1 MICTCIYQQTA
12 DQPAKRAGS
21 HTLTTSRPSIFPI
34 LTSLFFTLNHGSA
47 SSRATVEK
55 DATLQITAPCHIR
68 QDSTC
73 KVISPPSSSSAPPQT
88 PISQTPN
95 RRRST
100 ERRNHPASLV
110 TPLPSGSPPVRL
122 CFLPFFSSLWE
133 TPKGRIEPP
142 AQPPL
147 TPGSPLP
154 NQEAGK
160 LSRLLNHQHHPSRGF
175 DTTHRLKTKTNQ
187 QRAAHK
193 VDSASH
199 NSPARG

>member
-21 HTLTTSRPSIFPI
+21 RTLTTGRPSIFPI
-34 LTSLFFTLNHGSA
+34 LPSLFTLNHGSA

-73 KVISPPSSSSAPPQT
+73 EVISPPSSSSAPPQT

-110 TPLPSGSPPVRL
+110 TTLPSGSPPVRL

-142 AQPPL
+142 AQPPYPPDPPFL
-147 TPGSPLP
+147 IRKLVNFLGSSTTSTTPRGVLI
-154 NQEAGK
+154 
-160 LSRLLNHQHHPSRGF
+160 QHI
-175 DTTHRLKTKTNQ
+175 D
-187 QRAAHK
+187 
-193 VDSASH
+193 
-199 NSPARG
+199 